1 MNEQNP
7 ITAELGPNCTLIAD
21 LYYCVAINYTPL
33 TPPPPFTPSSTAA
46 TSRTSTGPTA
56 TTPSPIEPSTDPSC
70 TAYHYV
76 VTGDTCDA
84 IEQEY
89 GITAAEVSFV

>member
-7 ITAELGPNCTLIAD
+7 ITTELGPNCTLIPD
-21 LYYCVAINYTPL
+21 VYYCVAIDYTPL
-33 TPPPPFTPSSTAA
+33 TTPPPFTPSPTVVMST
-46 TSRTSTGPTA
+46 TSTGSTA

-70 TAYHYV
+70 TSYHYV
-76 VTGDTCDA
+76 VTGDTCEA